1 MKCQTIFFLGDGMIF
16 DSLTFITFWAN
27 SACDKV
33 VSVLVY
39 PENRIRHFMQIV
51 FIGDNLHEMSNPVLK
66 IKHTEELFRISIW

>member
-1 MKCQTIFFLGDGMIF
+1 MKCQTIFFLGDGIIF

-39 PENRIRHFMQIV
+39 PENRI
-51 FIGDNLHEMSNPVLK
+51 
-66 IKHTEELFRISIW
+66 